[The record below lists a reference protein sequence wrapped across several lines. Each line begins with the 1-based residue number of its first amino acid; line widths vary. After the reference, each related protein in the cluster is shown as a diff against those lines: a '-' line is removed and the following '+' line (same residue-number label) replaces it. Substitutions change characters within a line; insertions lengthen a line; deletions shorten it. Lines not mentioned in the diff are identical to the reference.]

1 VSPMEEPE
9 VWSAALLWS
18 LWLVLAG
25 IASLACYSPAR
36 RVEEWAA
43 THLGEKEGGTARK
56 YRRSLIR
63 ARLDRSAKASTQAL
77 WLALFCFGFA
87 FLSAFSRMGTVGA
100 DELLWTYLDAIWLAT
115 FAALACFAPPI
126 ATEGG
131 SLKGRPH
138 EDRLIQTHLIPLS
151 VLLFVAFGFDR
162 DGLPPFYRLIYVA
175 PGLRLLWHYLSHKTI
190 PRRALAIT
198 LLVGATLVYSAVVW
212 RAWQSSP
219 FA

>member
-1 VSPMEEPE
+1 MEEPE
-9 VWSAALLWS
+9 AWSASLLWS

-25 IASLACYSPAR
+25 VASLACYPPAR

-43 THLGEKEGGTARK
+43 AHLGEKEGGPAGK
-56 YRRSLIR
+56 YRRSLVR
-63 ARLDRSAKASTQAL
+63 ARLDRSAKASNQAL

-87 FLSAFSRMGTVGA
+87 LIAAFSVKGTVGTE
-100 DELLWTYLDAIWLAT
+100 ELLWNYLDAIW
-115 FAALACFAPPI
+115 FASFAVLACFAPPI

-131 SLKGRPH
+131 SPKGRPH

-151 VLLFVAFGFDR
+151 ILLFVAFAFDQ
-162 DGLPPFYRLIYVA
+162 DGLPPLYRLIYVS

-198 LLVGATLVYSAVVW
+198 LLVGATLVYSAAVW